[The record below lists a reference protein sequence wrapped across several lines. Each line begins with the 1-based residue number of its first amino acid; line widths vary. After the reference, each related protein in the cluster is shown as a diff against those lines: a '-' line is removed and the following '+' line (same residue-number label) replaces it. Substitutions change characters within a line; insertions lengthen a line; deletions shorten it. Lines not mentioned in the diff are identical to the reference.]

1 VIANKLL
8 KLSAFVG
15 LLLTIF
21 GFAYQPLFYPDC
33 HGTCFQGSEY
43 LLIGVA
49 VSGLSLAALL
59 WIRGLKFVESRLPN
73 KHKISNFWKII
84 ASLIAICF
92 VWIVYYYLR
101 LA

>member
-1 VIANKLL
+1 VIANKLI
-8 KLSAFVG
+8 KLCAFVG

-43 LLIGVA
+43 LLIGFA
-49 VSGLSLAALL
+49 VLGMSLAALL
-59 WIRGLKFVESRLPN
+59 WISGLKFVESKLPN
-73 KHKISNFWKII
+73 KQKISILWKSI

>member
-1 VIANKLL
+1 VIANKLI

-21 GFAYQPLFYPDC
+21 GLAYQPLFYPDC
-33 HGTCFQGSEY
+33 HGTCFQGIEY
-43 LLIGVA
+43 LLIGLA
-49 VSGLSLAALL
+49 VLGMSLAALL
-59 WIRGLKFVESRLPN
+59 WIRGLKFVESKLPN
-73 KHKISNFWKII
+73 KQKISNFWKSI